1 MCVCV
6 CVCVCVCIHTHTHT
20 PGCVDIVYELM
31 LLPNNTVSE
40 TFLHKSGVVWSGGWI
55 FITGAL
61 AWQ

>member
-1 MCVCV
+1 MCIYTDCMDV
-6 CVCVCVCIHTHTHT
+6 
-20 PGCVDIVYELM
+20 VYELL
-31 LLPNNTVSE
+31 LLPNNTVNE